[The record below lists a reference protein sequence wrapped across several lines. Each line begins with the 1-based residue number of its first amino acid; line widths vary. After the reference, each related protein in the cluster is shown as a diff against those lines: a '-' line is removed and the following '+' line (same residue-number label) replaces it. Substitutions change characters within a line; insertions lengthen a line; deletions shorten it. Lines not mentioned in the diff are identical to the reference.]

1 MAPKSTWILTLMI
14 HRLLNCISGVILLC
28 SVLLSLANAND
39 LLVSKPAPV
48 DAPELIVRRALPASS
63 TSLICPPESL
73 PAKPADVVEKHFH
86 KTHRTP
92 RGVRMWKVF
101 QDDVTEL
108 FRTEIPDLSGLP
120 LLHYAVLLDDAEW
133 VDQLIAHGADP
144 NEMTPGGDTILC
156 GAARLGSLN
165 SARALL
171 FGGAVVTQPG
181 YEKQPPLALAS
192 LRRGTDM
199 LRALIAAGADPN
211 TRFISPPTKAF
222 LDRVTIKDLRNTL
235 EDDRGITPL
244 IACASR
250 GDVEGAAELLRAG
263 ASPSQCTTRY
273 HRYPINFAATQG
285 YIFLMRII
293 LGRQPESEPEVL
305 VTIDLSEQRAW
316 VIKEGK
322 VIDTC
327 SVSTGREGFRTP
339 AGRYVITDKHRSW
352 TSTLYHVAMPYFMRL
367 NCSAIGMHSG
377 HVTGSPASH
386 GCIRL
391 PYEKAQKF
399 FGICRVG
406 DEVQIVY

>member
-1 MAPKSTWILTLMI
+1 MI
-14 HRLLNCISGVILLC
+14 HRLLKCFSGVIMLGSL
-28 SVLLSLANAND
+28 LLSAAHAND
-39 LLVSKPAPV
+39 LLASKSAQV
-48 DAPELIVRRALPASS
+48 DAPEMMVRRALPAGSS
-63 TSLICPPESL
+63 SLISPSVPP
-73 PAKPADVVEKHFH
+73 PAKPADVVVKPFQK
-86 KTHRTP
+86 KTRVP
-92 RGVRMWKVF
+92 RGISTWKVF

-108 FRTEIPDLSGLP
+108 FRTEIPDIGELP

-133 VDQLIAHGADP
+133 VSELIAKGADP
-144 NEMTPGGDTILC
+144 NEMTPGGDTLLC
-156 GAARLGSLN
+156 TAARFGALN

-171 FGGAVVTQPG
+171 YGGAVVSQPG

-211 TRFISPPTKAF
+211 TRFVSPPTKAF

-263 ASPSQCTTRY
+263 ASPSKCTTRY

-293 LGRQPESEPEVL
+293 LGRQPESEPEIL
-305 VTIDLSEQRAW
+305 VTIDLSKQRAW
-316 VIKEGK
+316 VVKEGR